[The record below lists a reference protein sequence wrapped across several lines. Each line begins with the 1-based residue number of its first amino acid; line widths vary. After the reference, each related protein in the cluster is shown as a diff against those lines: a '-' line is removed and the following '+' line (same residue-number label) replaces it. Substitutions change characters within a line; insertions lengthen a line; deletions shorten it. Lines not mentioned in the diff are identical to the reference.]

1 MKSDHELQRDVL
13 DELAFEP
20 SVDHS
25 HIGVTA
31 HDGVITLTGFVGSY
45 AGKLAAERAARR
57 VKGLKAIAQDL
68 EVRFANHPKTSDD
81 EIAER
86 VLSLFRW
93 DTLVPEGLSVRV
105 EHGWVTLTGTAEW
118 QYQKDEAEKTAARIT
133 GVKGVSNWITLKP
146 KVSAQDV
153 QERIVAA
160 LNRARDLD
168 ASTIRVELDG
178 DVVRL
183 GGKVH
188 GWNER
193 RIAERAA
200 WSAPGVTK
208 VVDNMIL
215 A

>member
-1 MKSDHELQRDVL
+1 MKSDQQLQRDVQ

-31 HDGVITLTGFVGSY
+31 HNGVVTLTGFVDSY
-45 AGKLAAERAARR
+45 ATKLAAERATRR
-57 VKGLKAIAQDL
+57 VKGVKAIAQDL
-68 EVRFANHPKTSDD
+68 EVRFASSPKTSDD

-86 VLSLFRW
+86 VLNLFRW
-93 DTLVPEGLSVRV
+93 DTLVPDGLSVRV
-105 EHGWVTLTGTAEW
+105 EHGWVTLTGAVEW
-118 QYQKDEAEKTAARIT
+118 QYQKNEAEKAVARIS

-146 KVSAQDV
+146 KISAEDV

-168 ASTIRVELDG
+168 ASAIRVELDG

-183 GGKVH
+183 DGKVQ

-208 VVDNMIL
+208 VVDNIVL

>member
-1 MKSDHELQRDVL
+1 MNSDHQLQRDVL
-13 DELAFEP
+13 DELTFEP

-31 HDGVITLTGFVGSY
+31 HEGVIRLTGFVDSY
-45 AGKLAAERAARR
+45 PGKLPAERAARR
-57 VKGLKAIAQDL
+57 VKGVKAIAQDL
-68 EVRFANHPKTSDD
+68 EVRFPSNPKTSDD

-93 DTLVPEGLSVRV
+93 NTLVPEGLSVRV
-105 EHGWVTLTGTAEW
+105 EQGWVTLTGTTEW
-118 QYQKDEAEKTAARIT
+118 QYQKDEAEKTVAHIA

-146 KVSAQDV
+146 KLSAQDV
-153 QERIVAA
+153 RERIVAA
-160 LNRARDLD
+160 LHRARDLD
-168 ASTIRVELDG
+168 ASTIRVERDG

-208 VVDNMIL
+208 VVDNIIL

>member
-1 MKSDHELQRDVL
+1 MKSDHQLQRDVV

-31 HDGVITLTGFVGSY
+31 DNGVITLTGFVGSY
-45 AGKLAAERAARR
+45 AAKLAAERAARR
-57 VKGLKAIAQDL
+57 VKGVKAIAQDL
-68 EVRFANHPKTSDD
+68 EVRFSNSPKTSDD

-86 VLSLFRW
+86 VLNLFRG
-93 DTLVPEGLSVRV
+93 DTLVPDGLAVRV
-105 EHGWVTLTGTAEW
+105 EHGWVTLTGTVEW
-118 QYQKDEAEKTAARIT
+118 QYQKDEAEKAVARIA

-146 KVSAQDV
+146 KVSAEDV

-178 DVVRL
+178 DVVHL
-183 GGKVH
+183 GGKVQ

-208 VVDNMIL
+208 VIDNIIL

>member
-20 SVDHS
+20 RVDHA

-31 HDGVITLTGFVGSY
+31 RNGVITLTGFVDSY

-57 VKGLKAIAQDL
+57 VKGVKAIAQDL
-68 EVRFANHPKTSDD
+68 EVRFASSPKTSDD

-86 VLSLFRW
+86 VLQLFRW
-93 DTLVPEGLSVRV
+93 GTLVPDGLSVRV
-105 EHGWVTLTGTAEW
+105 EHGWVTLTGTVEW
-118 QYQKDEAEKTAARIT
+118 QYQKNEAEKTVARIS

-146 KVSAQDV
+146 KVSAEDV

-168 ASTIRVELDG
+168 ASAIRVELDG

-183 GGKVH
+183 GGKVQ

-208 VVDNMIL
+208 VVDNIIL

>member
-1 MKSDHELQRDVL
+1 MNSDHELQRDVL
-13 DELAFEP
+13 AELAFEP

-31 HDGVITLTGFVGSY
+31 HHGVITLTGFVDSY

-57 VKGLKAIAQDL
+57 VKGVKAIAQDL
-68 EVRFANHPKTSDD
+68 EVRFASTPKTSDD

-105 EHGWVTLTGTAEW
+105 EQGWVTLTGTAEW
-118 QYQKDEAEKTAARIT
+118 QYQKDEAEKTAARIV

-153 QERIVAA
+153 QERIIAA

-168 ASTIRVELDG
+168 ASTIRVELEG

-208 VVDNMIL
+208 VVDNIIL